1 MRDGF
6 GRTIEYL
13 RVSITDRCNL
23 RCVYCMPEEGVASF
37 EHAQLATY
45 EELLRIIGVM
55 SGLGI
60 KYLKVSGGEPLVRK
74 GVPDFLAR
82 SKKIEG
88 ISQVTLTTNGTLL
101 PQALPG
107 LIGAGIDGINISLD
121 TLRPDRYA
129 VLTRWGE
136 LSQALAGIDAA
147 YEGGVRPLK
156 INTVLL
162 NGVNDDELVPLAALA
177 KNRELSVRF
186 IELMPIGLGMN
197 FRPVSG
203 KRVLEMLTAAYGT
216 PALTGIKLGNG
227 PAVYYR
233 FPGFV
238 GSVGLIEALTHTFCS
253 GCNRMRLTSNGR
265 LRLCLQ
271 YEGGCDLLSPLRAG
285 CSDDD
290 LRALIQDAVSK
301 KPAGH
306 HFLDAGAEQFQ
317 AGNMNEIGG

>member
-1 MRDGF
+1 MKDSF

-23 RCVYCMPEEGVASF
+23 RCVYCMPEDGVAPA
-37 EHAQLATY
+37 EHGQIASY

-55 SGLGI
+55 TGLGI

-74 GVPDFLAR
+74 GATEFLAR
-82 SKKIEG
+82 AKKIGG

-101 PQALPG
+101 QKALPD
-107 LIGAGIDGINISLD
+107 LAKAGIDGINVSLD

-129 VLTRWGE
+129 TLTRRGE
-136 LSQALAGIDAA
+136 LSQALSGIDAVYA
-147 YEGGVRPLK
+147 SGIRPLK

-162 NGVNDDELVPLAALA
+162 EGFNDDEIAPLAALA
-177 KNRELSVRF
+177 RDRELSVRF
-186 IELMPIGLGMN
+186 IELMPIGMGRD

-203 KRVLEMLTAAYGT
+203 KRVLEVLTAAYGT
-216 PALTGIKLGNG
+216 PVLSGIKLGNG

-233 FPGFV
+233 FPGFA
-238 GSVGLIEALTHTFCS
+238 GTVGLIDALSHAFCS
-253 GCNRMRLTSNGR
+253 GCNRLRLTSRGQ

-271 YEGGCDLLSPLRAG
+271 YDDGCDLLSPLRAG
-285 CSDDD
+285 CSDED
-290 LRALIQDAVSK
+290 LRALILDAVGR

-306 HFLDAGAEQFQ
+306 HFLDAGEPQ
-317 AGNMNEIGG
+317 GGTMNEIGG